1 MINALVQIGQFL
13 RLLDENNQL
22 SLTNI
27 TVYITIV
34 KLATAP
40 VTNYT
45 DIAALIAA
53 LSTYTAKKIIQS

>member
-34 KLATAP
+34 KLATSP

-45 DIAALIAA
+45 DIAALVAA
-53 LSTYTAKKIIQS
+53 LSTYTAKKVINS